1 MALFIPLT
9 LLILG
14 RLNFLD
20 ADRFPMEEFFD
31 YHFDSWGAH
40 LHFCDFAAVGRE
52 ICCDC
57 SDDCMKYKTCC
68 IDKLWDKKKNEN
80 LEMYLKLFLSKSQ
93 KYKNMSCE
101 PALTVNKTHAVKSYF
116 MVKSCLPN
124 TTGDDV
130 ERCLQPGFHI
140 KDDIPVLGNDTY
152 LYRNLHCAK
161 CNLVF
166 DYKFIDIKAKC
177 ENASNLMLRK
187 TISKEELNKLSKCE
201 FSLDTSDHFQQRYIR
216 ACERKQNV
224 CPQTDP
230 FYNLCN
236 AYGET
241 MGEYKNYDCAMCAAN
256 QNFEVIVINRTVVQP
271 THFHNGTH
279 HVTTLKNVTIQEAYP
294 VTLPMPDIDFTCSA
308 APCKSRHCYLPNGED
323 STKFEST
330 FSIGALEENK
340 GEIKYL
346 KQKFP
351 IRQFMNISKAYDFG
365 FNKGLEQYLCNAPR
379 EKCCDCS
386 DDCMVR
392 KRCCIDKFWNE
403 THPVNL
409 NSYINQ
415 FIQTSQGYKDH
426 SCEPVLPM
434 AFSFTYNVEH
444 QLMVKSCLLK
454 ANVDNAKKCIHGAQ
468 KGSLDSNLPVTSFDG
483 YIYRNSFCAKCNSIT
498 KYQPISV
505 KVNCKNHQNFAN
517 MFHNTS
523 VFSFQECDFSL
534 ANSSYYKSKKCNHWV
549 SSKRNCPR
557 SSIHYELCHAYSGRV
572 GGFQNYHCWLCSQ
585 NNQTVAFPP
594 IEYCDSTRCPIGQ
607 SNCYEKPYRPWSLL
621 LNFNTNQFQI
631 GNQESRSICRN
642 GSKYDTGTLKC
653 EKVIC
658 PPDFVFD
665 GKDCLPKPK
674 KPIPETHV
682 LKPTFDKCFSS
693 NVTLYMVLKKVIS
706 SSKIKILRNF
716 PPYMYDKFTT
726 YSVINQTN
734 DDQFVIILSNFLLP
748 PWSDVNQN
756 IYKFFKSS
764 KVGYN
769 YNLWHNIE
777 KILITKGRK
786 LKYTEHYQLEMS
798 RYFPKNRICAEANIR
813 NGTDGSFTRS
823 CMVTKGNET
832 FSKHNISMWIEISR
846 NSSSKWYSTCRKYHL
861 HSNCPRRKISGQI
874 SFSEEGNL
882 LHKRLGQID
891 TYNVSEYIPL
901 SKGYGVCI
909 RSSFT
914 GYGVKGNR
922 LETVYVIEHYISLI
936 GTIISII
943 FYIFVILSF
952 LIFKELRTVPG
963 LNTLGM
969 CISLFIAEVIF
980 LLAINS
986 NFSGTACKIVAA
998 TLHWCILIS
1007 FMWNLIIAFD
1017 LISKFS
1023 SFTVASRGNNNKKFI
1038 RRCIY
1043 SLIPPTLIVSLSVI
1057 LAAETTVVDY
1067 GTKGICWIT
1076 GFYARIGFYI
1086 IPVAVIF
1093 FTTLLT
1099 LLYTVRKIHSEF
1111 KVNEEVLK
1119 TGKKS
1124 KKETLKI
1131 ALKLGIILGV
1141 TEGLGFIQIVK
1152 SHPSYNEEVFNACF
1166 SLLYSTF
1173 RSIRGL
1179 MLCLVYIIGANVL
1192 ALYRKRARSLF
1203 TTDTGRNYNFIYRH
1217 KGMSTSSGQHDK
1229 CETNTST
1236 V

>member
-1 MALFIPLT
+1 MPSVIPLT

-14 RLNFLD
+14 QLKFLD
-20 ADRFPMEEFFD
+20 ADLFPMKKFFD
-31 YHFDSWGAH
+31 SDRAYSH
-40 LHFCDFAAVGRE
+40 LCRYGGN

-68 IDKLWDKKKNEN
+68 IDKLWDDEKKDH
-80 LEMYLKLFLSKSQ
+80 LQTYLKLFLSESQ

-101 PALTVNKTHAVKSYF
+101 PALTVNKTHPVKSYF

-130 ERCLQPGFHI
+130 ERCLKSSLHI

-201 FSLDTSDHFQQRYIR
+201 FSLDTSDHFQQGYIR

-236 AYGET
+236 AYGKT
-241 MGEYKNYDCAMCAAN
+241 MGEYKNYHCAMCAAN
-256 QNFEVIVINRTVVQP
+256 QNLEVIVINKTVVQP

-279 HVTTLKNVTIQEAYP
+279 NVTTLKNVTIQEAYP

-308 APCKSRHCYLPNGED
+308 APCKFRHCYMPNGED

-415 FIQTSQGYKDH
+415 FIQTSQEYKDYF
-426 SCEPVLPM
+426 CEPILPM
-434 AFSFTYNVEH
+434 AYSFGYQTEYR
-444 QLMVKSCLLK
+444 LMVKSCLPK
-454 ANVDNAKKCIHGAQ
+454 ASVDNVKKCLHGFT
-468 KGSLDSNLPVTSFDG
+468 GGLLHSNLPVKGFNG
-483 YIYRNSFCAKCNSIT
+483 YIYRNSFCAKCNFIT

-505 KVNCKNHQNFAN
+505 KADCNVKNPQTFYK
-517 MFHNTS
+517 MLYNTS
-523 VFSFQECDFSL
+523 LGLDIESSFKECEFSL
-534 ANSSYYKSKKCNHWV
+534 ANSRYYKSKKCNPMDYL
-549 SSKRNCPR
+549 KGDCPR
-557 SSIHYELCHAYSGRV
+557 SNIHYELCHVYSGKV
-572 GGFQNYHCWLCSQ
+572 AGFQNYHCWLCNQ
-585 NNQTVAFPP
+585 NNHTSTFPP
-594 IEYCDSTRCPIGQ
+594 IDYCDDFCFGPTSCSRGPDPT
-607 SNCYEKPYRPWSLL
+607 WSLL

-631 GNQESRSICRN
+631 ANQKSRSICKN

-756 IYKFFKSS
+756 IYKFFKSLE
-764 KVGYN
+764 VGYN

-798 RYFPKNRICAEANIR
+798 RYFPKYRICAEANIR

-832 FSKHNISMWIEISR
+832 FSKQNISMWIEISKK
-846 NSSSKWYSTCRKYHL
+846 SSSKWYSTCQKYHL
-861 HSNCPRRKISGQI
+861 HSNCPRRKISGHI

-882 LHKRLGQID
+882 LHKRLGQVD

-914 GYGVKGNR
+914 GYGVKGNH
-922 LETVYVIEHYISLI
+922 LETVYVIEHYISLT
-936 GTIISII
+936 GTIISVS

-952 LIFKELRTVPG
+952 LLFKELRTVPG

-969 CISLFIAEVIF
+969 CISLFFAEVIF

-998 TLHWCILIS
+998 TLHWCLLSS
-1007 FMWNLIIAFD
+1007 FMWNMIIAFD

-1043 SLIPPTLIVSLSVI
+1043 SLIPPTSIVSLSVI
-1057 LAAETTVVDY
+1057 LAAKTTVVGY
-1067 GTKGICWIT
+1067 GTSGFCWIT
-1076 GFYARIGFYI
+1076 GFYARVGFYI

-1093 FTTLLT
+1093 LTALST

-1111 KVNEEVLK
+1111 KVNEEILK
-1119 TGKKS
+1119 TGKKT

-1131 ALKLGIILGV
+1131 ALKLAIILGI
-1141 TEGLGFIQIVK
+1141 TEGLGFIQIAK
-1152 SHPSYNEEVFNACF
+1152 SHLSYSEEVFNACF

-1173 RSIRGL
+1173 RGLRGL
-1179 MLCLVYIIGANVL
+1179 MLCSVYIIGANVL
-1192 ALYRKRARSLF
+1192 GLYRKRARSLF
-1203 TTDTGRNYNFIYRH
+1203 TTDTGRNWNVLYRH
-1217 KGMSTSSGQHDK
+1217 KGMSTSSSQHDQS
-1229 CETNTST
+1229 ETNTST